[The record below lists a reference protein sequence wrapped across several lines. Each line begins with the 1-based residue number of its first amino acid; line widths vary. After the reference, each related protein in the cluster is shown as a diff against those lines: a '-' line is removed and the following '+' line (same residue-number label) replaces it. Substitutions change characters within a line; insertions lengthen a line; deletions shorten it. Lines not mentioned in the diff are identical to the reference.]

1 VTVSPAPVAPASLVD
16 ASSAVD
22 AAMERFM
29 EGRTLPLYRMMGYH
43 LGWVDENGEPLST
56 RRPMRLRGAMS
67 LLAARAL
74 RETGASAGGTDD
86 AEARDSAADSQAD
99 SPAAVRHAAAVELVH
114 NYSQMHADVQE
125 GNTERAGRPSVW
137 WTWGPAQAIN
147 AGDGMHALARL
158 AVFGLREQGVA
169 PAHVSAALR
178 VLDEATLRLC
188 EGSYYDTVYQERL
201 SVAVDDYM
209 TMVGAFSG
217 ALMGCA
223 LRLGGMAAEERDPD
237 RLAALENFGSKVGA
251 AIRIAGDHA
260 AFWPAGER
268 EGPVQGRLLAKKK
281 SLPVVH
287 ALQEGEPKQ
296 KRALG
301 EMYAQRVLDPGDVGK
316 IAAILEDAGSKSY
329 TETVLTRLRDE
340 SETALAAVGLA
351 PARAQELREAAG
363 YARDGGA

>member
-1 VTVSPAPVAPASLVD
+1 MTVSPVSGAPGSLAAASGE
-16 ASSAVD
+16 VD

-29 EGRTLPLYRMMGYH
+29 DGRTLPLYRMMGYH
-43 LGWVDENGEPLST
+43 LGWVDENGEALQA
-56 RRPMRLRGAMS
+56 RRPVRLRGAMS

-74 RETGASAGGTDD
+74 GAGRGPAGSPSGPGKG
-86 AEARDSAADSQAD
+86 EAPVALQH
-99 SPAAVRHAAAVELVH
+99 AVAVEFIH

-158 AVFGLREQGVA
+158 AVFGLHEHGVA
-169 PAHVSAALR
+169 PERVSAALKA
-178 VLDEATLRLC
+178 LDEATLELC
-188 EGSYYDTVYQERL
+188 EGSYWDTIYQERL
-201 SVAVDDYM
+201 SIGVDEYLS
-209 TMVGAFSG
+209 MVGAVAG
-217 ALMGCA
+217 ALLGCA
-223 LRLGGMAAEERDPD
+223 LRLGGMATGETDHA
-237 RLAALENFGSKVGA
+237 RLESMTTFGVKVGT

-268 EGPVQGRLLAKKK
+268 DIPVQGRLLAKKK

-287 ALQEGEPKQ
+287 ALQDGDLKH

-316 IAAILEDAGSKSY
+316 IAAILEDAGSKAY
-329 TETVLTRLRDE
+329 TEAALSKLRDE
-340 SETALAAVGLA
+340 AESALAAVGLA
-351 PARAQELREAAG
+351 PERVGDLREAAEF
-363 YARDGGA
+363 ARSA